1 MCNFLNIQKVL
12 WMFVLFLGMTVD
24 FPVFGKTLLAQEV
37 HRAAATYRSS
47 ISYSEPRVADVK
59 ESLSASSPN
68 FPDSFKLFFQELK
81 GNYAVFYDWN
91 GETVYYRYRINKF
104 DKSKA
109 RQVRKLAEGAAYEVR
124 GKWEGLIVF
133 QVSTIPLFKKASEI
147 TLAEKKERFSIPVF
161 DLVEFREL
169 ALDEIIY

>member
-1 MCNFLNIQKVL
+1 MSSLL
-12 WMFVLFLGMTVD
+12 SGT
-24 FPVFGKTLLAQEV
+24 KTLWFFLFCLWIWFDPIAAQEV
-37 HRAAATYRSS
+37 HRAAATYRAS
-47 ISYSEPRVADVK
+47 IPYSEPRVADIK
-59 ESLSASSPN
+59 ESLSSSSPE
-68 FPDSFKLFFQELK
+68 FPETFKLFFQELK

-91 GETVYYRYRINKF
+91 GETVYYKYRINKF
-104 DKSKA
+104 DKSRL

-133 QVSTIPLFKKASEI
+133 QVSTIPLFKKANVVSLE
-147 TLAEKKERFSIPVF
+147 EKKDRFSIPVY

>member
-1 MCNFLNIQKVL
+1 MCNFLNIQKTL
-12 WMFVLFLGMTVD
+12 WMLVLFLGMIVD
-24 FPVFGKTLLAQEV
+24 FPILGKTLFAQEV

-47 ISYSEPRVADVK
+47 ISYSEPRVADLK
-59 ESLSASSPN
+59 ESLSSSSPN
-68 FPDSFKLFFQELK
+68 FPDSIKLFFQELK

-91 GETVYYRYRINKF
+91 GETVYYKYRINKF
-104 DKSKA
+104 DKSRA

-147 TLAEKKERFSIPVF
+147 TLEEKKARFSIPVF